1 MALNCDTTR
10 STMEQLVDMGV
21 PGVSVGGAKPTG
33 NHNKGTATCPRKQ
46 LSTTSSQP
54 SITRMPRVTT
64 PKQPSIMRPD
74 NTKKPPITPTLQGD
88 TRFMRGIIPT
98 KLPRPTWTTMERSSR
113 SMPSGVSSQESL
125 GWRPLSFT
133 RTVSAPGQIQRCS
146 APSVARASLI
156 HYAEAA
162 FALMVARM
170 ASTSRFDRT
179 CSSGEGRGTSAAR
192 DASILARSS
201 VGRQF

>member
-1 MALNCDTTR
+1 MCCDRCIVSPGSNMDDQDEIIDQLARLSRRLDYLTTIALC
-10 STMEQLVDMGV
+10 VMGV
-21 PGVSVGGAKPTG
+21 PGVSVGGVKPTG
-33 NHNKGTATCPRKQ
+33 NHNTGTATCPRKQ

-54 SITRMPRVTT
+54 SITPMPRVTT

-133 RTVSAPGQIQRCS
+133 RTVPVRGQIQPCS
-146 APSVARASLI
+146 ASSVAGAS
-156 HYAEAA
+156 
-162 FALMVARM
+162 
-170 ASTSRFDRT
+170 FDTLR
-179 CSSGEGRGTSAAR
+179 
-192 DASILARSS
+192 
-201 VGRQF
+201 